1 MRRLF
6 FIILLLLA
14 ASPVKAEPFVLDD
27 IQLVGLERI
36 QAGTVFTYLPLKVGD
51 AFDTDSASE
60 VIHTLYKTGFFQT
73 ISVSRQDNVL
83 ILTFTERPAISS
95 INIEGNKD
103 IKTEQLEEALKAVGI
118 AKGRVFNRS
127 VLERM
132 EIELR
137 QQYFSQGKYNV
148 SVDVSTTEL
157 PRNRVDIDIVIS
169 EGAAAKIQHIT
180 VVGNS
185 VFTDKEILKKLES
198 GIPPWWAFLSDRDKY
213 SKQKL
218 AGDLE
223 KIRTMYMDSGY
234 INFNV
239 RSTQVTISPDKKD
252 LFITIN
258 LEEGDQY
265 SLEDVRLEGDLIV
278 EKSELEE
285 LLEVKPGDVFSL
297 SRVTRSTQAIGN
309 KLGDYGY
316 AFANINSI
324 PDVNDKEKTIK
335 LTLFVDPGKR
345 VNVRRIDFSGNY
357 TTNEEVLRREMR
369 QMEAAWY
376 ATSRIDRSKIRIQR
390 LPYITQV
397 NVNTKRVPAADDQVD
412 LNVDVEERLSGN
424 FTVGAGY
431 SQSEGLSLNAGITQE
446 SFMGT
451 GKRLSAN
458 ASGSKV
464 NQNINVSYTN
474 PYYTIDGVSRSFT
487 AAFQST
493 DTADLAISS
502 FLADRKSLGMGF
514 GVPLTEY
521 DSFRSNLTVENTK
534 ITTSDASADEIKDF
548 VAREGESNTVLSWTS
563 SYIHDTRN
571 RTIFPDSGNSQTIT
585 FDPTVPGSE
594 LTYYRLSYN
603 GKFYFPVYNKTTLAL
618 KTTIGVADAYGDTA
632 EVPFYEKYY
641 AGGFNSV
648 RGFEDNSLG
657 PRGSTGTTIGGD
669 LKTVASAE
677 LVFPMPLVDDSDN
690 IRLSVFYDVG
700 NVYATPQDFEAD
712 ELRSSIGVAFI
723 WLSPVG
729 PLNLSYAKPIKFNDE
744 DSTQSFQF
752 NIGTGF

>member
-6 FIILLLLA
+6 FILFFFL

-27 IQLVGLERI
+27 IQLEGLERI

-51 AFDTDSASE
+51 TFETDNASD
-60 VIHTLYKTGFFQT
+60 VIHTLYQTGFFQT
-73 ISVSRQDNVL
+73 ISVSRQGNILVL
-83 ILTFTERPAISS
+83 KFTERPAIAS

-137 QQYFSQGKYNV
+137 QQYYSQGKYNV

-157 PRNRVDIDIVIS
+157 PRNRVDIDIIIS
-169 EGAAAKIQHIT
+169 EGAAAKIRHVT
-180 VVGNS
+180 VVGNT
-185 VFTDKEILKKLES
+185 VFTDKEILKNLDS
-198 GIPPWWAFLSDRDKY
+198 GIPSWWAFLSDRDKY

-265 SLEDVRLEGDLIV
+265 TLEDIRLEGEFIV
-278 EKSELEE
+278 DKSELEK
-285 LLEVKPGDVFSL
+285 LVQIKAGDVFSL
-297 SRVTRSTQAIGN
+297 SKVTGSTDAIGN

-324 PDVNDKEKTIK
+324 PDVNAREKTVR

-369 QMEAAWY
+369 QMEAGWY
-376 ATSRIDRSKIRIQR
+376 STSRIDRSKIRIQR
-390 LPYITQV
+390 LPYITEV

-412 LNVDVEERLSGN
+412 LNVDVGERLSGN

-464 NQNINVSYTN
+464 NQNLNIAYTN

-487 AAFQST
+487 AAYQST
-493 DTADLAISS
+493 DTTDLAIST

-521 DSFRSNLTVENTK
+521 DTFRSSLTLENTK
-534 ITTSDASADEIKDF
+534 ITTSDASADEIQEF
-548 VAREGESNTVLSWTS
+548 VDREGESNTVLSWTS

-571 RTIFPDSGNSQTIT
+571 RTVFPDSGNSQTIT
-585 FDPTVPGSE
+585 FDPTVPGSD
-594 LTYYRLSYN
+594 LTYYRLSYT
-603 GKFYFPVYNKTTLAL
+603 GKFFFPVYNKTTLAF
-618 KTTIGVADAYGDTA
+618 KTTLGVADSFGNTT

-657 PRGSTGTTIGGD
+657 PKGSTGTTIGGD
-669 LKTVASAE
+669 LKTVGSAE
-677 LVFPMPLVDDSDN
+677 LIFPMPLIDDSDN
-690 IRLSVFYDVG
+690 IRLSLFYDVG
-700 NVYATPQDFEAD
+700 NVYATPEDFEAD
-712 ELRSSIGVAFI
+712 ELRSSVGVAFI

-729 PLNLSYAKPIKFNDE
+729 PLNLSYARPIRFEDGDE
-744 DSTQSFQF
+744 TQNFQF